1 MLYLDSSALIKNYI
15 KEAGSGAMSDR
26 IAYESAASSIPFSS
40 VLTYA
45 EIHATLAK
53 KARKKLLTARELRH
67 AQTGFESDWALGINV
82 IPLDAAVL
90 ASIRDGVSRFP
101 LSGADAVQL
110 ASALWLRNTMQ
121 TGKASAANLTFASSD
136 LRLIDA
142 ALGYNLQVFNPE
154 AM

>member
-15 KEAGSGAMSDR
+15 NETGSGAMSAR
-26 IAYESAASSIPFSS
+26 IAAESAASSIPFSS

-67 AQTGFESDWALGINV
+67 AQTGFESDWAFGINV
-82 IPLDAAVL
+82 IPLDAGVL
-90 ASIRDGVSRFP
+90 ASIRDSVSRFP

-110 ASALWLRNTMQ
+110 ASALWLRNTTQ
-121 TGKASAANLTFASSD
+121 TGKASVANLTFASSD

-142 ALGYNLQVFNPE
+142 ALDYNLQVFNPE
-154 AM
+154 GI